1 MLLSLDCGSLLPL
14 SAGQPAGRRVF
25 ENDGS
30 SWSLAFGPTERLLR
44 ESGDSDGSRA
54 ASEKRQ
60 QAAAVHVVR
69 LFLNAQEPKF
79 ATESTSLFGLVFR
92 EAGPVVPST
101 FEVVATKVA

>member
-1 MLLSLDCGSLLPL
+1 MLGSLDCGSLLPL

-25 ENDGS
+25 QDDIS
-30 SWSLAFGPTERLLR
+30 SSSFRLCV
-44 ESGDSDGSRA
+44 SRA
-54 ASEKRQ
+54 VSSRVRSLRRQ
-60 QAAAVHVVR
+60 QAAAVHGVR

-79 ATESTSLFGLVFR
+79 ATESTRLFGLVFR